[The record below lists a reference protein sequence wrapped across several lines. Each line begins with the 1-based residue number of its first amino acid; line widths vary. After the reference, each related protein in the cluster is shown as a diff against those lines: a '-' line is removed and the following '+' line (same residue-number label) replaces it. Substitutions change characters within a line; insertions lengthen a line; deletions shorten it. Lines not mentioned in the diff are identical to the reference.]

1 MLVMPDG
8 AVNIWCSSMALE
20 LANVFADRDITRDL
34 LVERERK
41 LREYLQEV
49 NMLHDTTLFMCNEV
63 CNQFKVTKWGIYRDE
78 EQMLRFQA
86 DE

>member
-1 MLVMPDG
+1 MTGDYEGFYHSNRMLVMPDG

-49 NMLHDTTLFMCNEV
+49 NMLHDTTSNG
-63 CNQFKVTKWGIYRDE
+63 N
-78 EQMLRFQA
+78 
-86 DE
+86 